1 MGEGDFDVVI
11 LGTGLVESMTAAA
24 LSKAGFKVAH
34 LDVNP
39 YYGGDEASLSPEA
52 LIQWAEQRLSHQDSS
67 PYMTSQRAKYTSVQ
81 HSPVIPDRARHYSI
95 SLCPSL
101 IPSTGPLISSLVTSG
116 VSRYGGYRL
125 LERVGIYDRALG
137 IRNVPGSKEDV
148 FKSKEMSLVGKR
160 RLMRFLLFASG
171 DFENSS
177 ELQGKTEVPFLAFL
191 KDVWSL
197 EQQVSEAIAY
207 ALAFCVSPEDQTLPA
222 LTRLR
227 RYLRSSGRYG
237 ASPFLV
243 GHYGGL
249 GEIAQG
255 FCRVSAVNSGVY
267 ILGRKVNS
275 ITRPTE
281 TEDPSDDKGRYVVDL
296 DDFPEHLT
304 TDIIISS
311 PDLLPENLRKRAFVP
326 PAQGLSMMQSVAR
339 CIAILDCPPQFP
351 ATLTPETTESS
362 TETEEGPAKSVDKP
376 IDTSVIVFPPSSI
389 ADGSDTAAMHAF
401 ITGEGSMSAPKGKYI
416 AYLSLPLANSDSS
429 ASTEM
434 ILKPYLDAII
444 SLSKSPS
451 STSVDTEAAS
461 ASDPLFTMYY
471 TQHPTLT
478 PTLATSNTS
487 PTVLVSPPIPYDLAE
502 CADAAS
508 TAAEALFLKIV
519 EVHKAR
525 HPESWA
531 VGTTDRKSVV

>member
-1 MGEGDFDVVI
+1 M
-11 LGTGLVESMTAAA
+11 
-24 LSKAGFKVAH
+24 
-34 LDVNP
+34 NP
-39 YYGGDEASLSPEA
+39 YYGGDEASLSPEE
-52 LIQWAEQRLSHQDSS
+52 LIRWADQRLSPQNAS
-67 PYMTSQRAKYTSVQ
+67 PYMTSQRVKYTSVQ
-81 HSPVIPDRARHYSI
+81 HSSVIPDRARHYSI

-101 IPSTGPLISSLVTSG
+101 IPSTGSLISSLVASG

-125 LERVGIYDRALG
+125 LERVGIYDRATG

-207 ALAFCVSPEDQTLPA
+207 ALAFCASPEGAAFLLSSCHFRRHLRIPDQTLPA

-255 FCRVSAVNSGVY
+255 FCRVSAVNGGVY

-275 ITRPTE
+275 ITQPTE

-304 TDIIISS
+304 TDLIISS
-311 PDLLPENLRKRAFVP
+311 PDLLPENLRKISSVP
-326 PAQGLSMMQSVAR
+326 PAQGPSMTQSVAR
-339 CIAILDCPPQFP
+339 CIAILDAPPQFP

-362 TETEEGPAKSVDKP
+362 TETEEGPTQSHDKP

-389 ADGSDTAAMHAF
+389 ADGSDTVALHAF
-401 ITGEGSMSAPKGKYI
+401 ITGEGSMSAPKGKC
-416 AYLSLPLANSDSS
+416 
-429 ASTEM
+429 
-434 ILKPYLDAII
+434 K
-444 SLSKSPS
+444 
-451 STSVDTEAAS
+451 
-461 ASDPLFTMYY
+461 
-471 TQHPTLT
+471 
-478 PTLATSNTS
+478 
-487 PTVLVSPPIPYDLAE
+487 LVS
-502 CADAAS
+502 
-508 TAAEALFLKIV
+508 
-519 EVHKAR
+519 
-525 HPESWA
+525 
-531 VGTTDRKSVV
+531 SVFAT